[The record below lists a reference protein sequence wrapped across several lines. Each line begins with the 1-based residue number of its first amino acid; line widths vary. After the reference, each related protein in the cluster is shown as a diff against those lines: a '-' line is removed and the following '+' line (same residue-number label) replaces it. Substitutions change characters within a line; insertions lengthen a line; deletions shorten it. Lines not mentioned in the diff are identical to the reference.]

1 MNRTIAVL
9 GSTGSI
15 GTQTLEI
22 AASLG
27 IRVAGLSAGRNASLL
42 AAQIDRF
49 RPRIVSVADAAIAR
63 TLRQALEGLPAGP
76 YVEPLEILC
85 GDEGNRAVAELPE
98 TDLVVAAMV
107 GIAGLGPVLAA
118 IRAGKDI
125 ALANKETLVA
135 GGSIVIPLSRQYKVQ
150 LLPVDSE
157 HSAIWQC
164 LWGNDGKKIRRLLLT
179 ASGGPFRHASAE
191 ELERVDVAAA
201 LAHPTWR
208 MGGKITIDSATM
220 MNKGLEV
227 IEASWLFGVPVDRV
241 QVVVHPQSIVHSMVE
256 YTDRSVIAQ
265 LGFPDMRL
273 PIHIALTWPERTEG
287 ICDAFD
293 PFDPRANTLTFEPPD
308 STRFPCLR
316 LAYEAG
322 RTGGSMPCVLNSAN
336 EEAVARFFAGTV
348 GFTDIARMV
357 EGCMERHAIDG
368 IVRDP
373 GFDDIMELDHWARS
387 YVRAFGR

>member
-22 AASLG
+22 AAALH

-42 AAQIDRF
+42 ASQIARF
-49 RPRIVSVADAAIAR
+49 HPRVVSVADASVASA
-63 TLRQALEGLPAGP
+63 LRSALDALPAGR
-76 YVEPLEILC
+76 YREPLEILY
-85 GDEGNRAVAELPE
+85 GDEGNRTVATLPE
-98 TDLVVAAMV
+98 SNLVVAAMV
-107 GIAGLGPVLAA
+107 GIAGLGPVLSA
-118 IRAGKDI
+118 IQANKDI

-135 GGSIVIPLSRQYKVQ
+135 GGSIVMPLIREHKVR

-164 LWGNDGKKIRRLLLT
+164 LWGNDGKKLRRILLT
-179 ASGGPFRHASAE
+179 ASGGPFRQTPVEAL
-191 ELERVDVAAA
+191 ELVDVKAA
-201 LAHPTWR
+201 LSHPTWR

-227 IEASWLFGVPVDRV
+227 IEASWLFDVPVDQI
-241 QVVVHPQSIVHSMVE
+241 QVVVHPQSIIHSMVE
-256 YTDRSVIAQ
+256 YVDHSVIAQ

-273 PIHIALTWPERTEG
+273 PIHIALTWPDRTEG

-293 PFDPRANTLTFEPPD
+293 PFDPRACALTFEPPD
-308 STRFPCLR
+308 TVRFPCLQ
-316 LAYEAG
+316 LAYEAA

-336 EEAVARFFAGTV
+336 EEAVAGFLAGHI
-348 GFTDIARMV
+348 GFTEIARKV
-357 EGCMERHAIDG
+357 ESCMERHARDG
-368 IVRDP
+368 IVRNP

-387 YVRAFGR
+387 CVRAFGR